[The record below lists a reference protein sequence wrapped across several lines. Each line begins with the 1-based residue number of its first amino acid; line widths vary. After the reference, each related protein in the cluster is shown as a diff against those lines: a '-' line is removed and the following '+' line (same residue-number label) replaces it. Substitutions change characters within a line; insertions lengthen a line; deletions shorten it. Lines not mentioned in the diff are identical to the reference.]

1 MSGERDHIRL
11 RGLRTEGIHGVL
23 ASEKLAPQPFVVD
36 VDLEVDL
43 SVSGGSDDL
52 ADTVSYAEVADD
64 VVAVVRTSSVDLIE
78 HLADRIV
85 AVCLRHDAV
94 EAVTVTLHKPEAP
107 ITPAFDDVAVRIR
120 RGRDR
125 LAVVALGGNLG
136 DSDEL
141 VATLASAVH
150 RLAEL
155 PSSRLLGVS
164 RLVASAALPTP
175 WGPQP
180 DFLNAVA
187 LLRTDLH
194 PLTLLRLLHEIEA
207 DHGRVRTLR
216 WGSRTLDLDL
226 VDVADPAEPTEANEA
241 NEATEATEGP
251 GPLAAVRGRGR
262 SWVRESGPVVLPH
275 PGAGER
281 PFVRWP
287 WWAVEPAAFAGQ
299 GESAAFAGQGGHD
312 ASGAPQEQD
321 APAPPEPTGL
331 RPGPEWPAS
340 VARWVR
346 GPRVPAS
353 PAPEAAATDG
363 ADV

>member
-1 MSGERDHIRL
+1 MSEPTRDRIQL
-11 RGLRTEGIHGVL
+11 RGLATQGIHGVL
-23 ASEKLAPQPFVVD
+23 PSEKLAPQPFVVD
-36 VDLEVDL
+36 IDLELDL

-64 VVAVVRTSSVDLIE
+64 VVAVVETSSVDLIE

-136 DSDEL
+136 DTDEL
-141 VATLASAVH
+141 VTTLTSAVQ

-155 PSSRLLGVS
+155 PTTRLLGVS
-164 RLVASAALPTP
+164 HLVASAALPTP

-194 PLTLLRLLHEIEA
+194 PLTLLRFLHEIEA

-226 VDVADPAEPTEANEA
+226 VDVADPAQLPPDDADSLT
-241 NEATEATEGP
+241 
-251 GPLAAVRGRGR
+251 AAAGRGR
-262 SWVRESGPVVLPH
+262 SWARDSGPVILPH
-275 PGAGER
+275 PGAAER
-281 PFVRWP
+281 SFVRWP
-287 WWAVEPAAFAGQ
+287 WYAVEPAAFAGQ
-299 GESAAFAGQGGHD
+299 D
-312 ASGAPQEQD
+312 
-321 APAPPEPTGL
+321 PPFPEGL
-331 RPGPEWPAS
+331 RSGPLWPAS
-340 VARWVR
+340 VRRWVR
-346 GPRVPAS
+346 GPRLADPGV
-353 PAPEAAATDG
+353 AADE
-363 ADV
+363 